1 MKDFPARRRAI
12 EHIGLP
18 AVRNYRLAQLDQEE
32 CAWREQIEQKSQVR
46 PEMVPLLLIRL
57 DGRAS
62 L

>member
-12 EHIGLP
+12 ERIGLP

-32 CAWREQIEQKSQVR
+32 CSWREQLEQKFQMS

-57 DGRAS
+57 DGGLPS
-62 L
+62 